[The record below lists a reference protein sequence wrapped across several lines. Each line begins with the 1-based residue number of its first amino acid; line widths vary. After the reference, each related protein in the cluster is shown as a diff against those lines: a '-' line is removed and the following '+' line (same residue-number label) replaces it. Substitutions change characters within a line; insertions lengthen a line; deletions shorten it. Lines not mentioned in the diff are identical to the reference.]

1 LPQKRQNSDKENEM
15 KIAIAAAMSALFLST
30 AAYAEEA
37 YPAYTKDKSAWWV
50 SAIFL
55 GPVVALDAV
64 GRSVEVTGKDQGA
77 FKPLRKATAGIAK
90 HAASGPCGLPAVG
103 TVCK

>member
-1 LPQKRQNSDKENEM
+1 M
-15 KIAIAAAMSALFLST
+15 KNLIATAFAVLFLST
-30 AAYAEEA
+30 AAYAEDA

-64 GRSVEVTGKDQGA
+64 GRAIEVTGKDEGA
-77 FKPLRKATAGIAK
+77 FKPLHKATAGIAK
-90 HAASGPCGLPAVG
+90 NAVGGLCGVPAVG

>member
-1 LPQKRQNSDKENEM
+1 M
-15 KIAIAAAMSALFLST
+15 KNLIAAAFALMFVATSAH
-30 AAYAEEA
+30 AEDA

-55 GPVVALDAV
+55 GPVVGLDAV
-64 GRSVEVTGKDQGA
+64 GRAIEVTGKDNGA
-77 FKPLRKATAGIAK
+77 FKPLHKATIGIAK
-90 HAASGPCGLPAVG
+90 HAASGVCGAPAVG

>member
-1 LPQKRQNSDKENEM
+1 M
-15 KIAIAAAMSALFLST
+15 KNTLATAFALLFISAT
-30 AAYAEEA
+30 AHAGEA

-55 GPVVALDAV
+55 GPVAGLDAV
-64 GRSVEVTGKDQGA
+64 GRVIEVTGKDQGA
-77 FKPLRKATAGIAK
+77 FKPLRAATNGIAK

-103 TVCK
+103 AVCK